1 MSYALVNDRF
11 EMMKEQNMDQ
21 QSIWRW
27 IMVATL
33 FFVNSGLSGVSGTSC
48 IYPLGRQP
56 CEHLFMDVLFFRP
69 CLYQS

>member
-1 MSYALVNDRF
+1 MSYAPVNDRF

-33 FFVNSGLSGVSGTSC
+33 FF
-48 IYPLGRQP
+48 
-56 CEHLFMDVLFFRP
+56 
-69 CLYQS
+69 